1 MRAVAVLA
9 VVLFHMQT
17 VETKYSGG
25 DTLLPAFFEAGQLG
39 VDLFFVISGFVMVTV
54 TRGRFGGAGEIPR
67 FLWHRLT
74 RIYPTYWFY
83 YALVLTVFLIQPSWV
98 NSAQGNQADL
108 WQSFLL
114 YPTDRLPLVMVAWSL
129 THELWFYL
137 VFALFMLGPESH
149 LKYWLTIWACAIV
162 ASNLL
167 LEVGTMPAPLRV
179 VVHGYSLEFILG
191 AGVAMLTTCD
201 WTSRIHGFASILVAV
216 AVGGLMLA
224 WHYAECTSPG
234 LSRAFA
240 FGSVFALLVAALVI
254 SEKHADWCFPRVL
267 TRVGD
272 RSYTIYLSHILVLAV
287 VGRAWAWSG
296 ASVDS
301 LLDNVAACL
310 LMLAAVL
317 IFGRVGYDLVERPL
331 LRLTQRIRRL
341 DRR

>member
-1 MRAVAVLA
+1 
-9 VVLFHMQT
+9 
-17 VETKYSGG
+17 
-25 DTLLPAFFEAGQLG
+25 
-39 VDLFFVISGFVMVTV
+39 
-54 TRGRFGGAGEIPR
+54 
-67 FLWHRLT
+67 
-74 RIYPTYWFY
+74 
-83 YALVLTVFLIQPSWV
+83 
-98 NSAQGNQADL
+98 
-108 WQSFLL
+108 
-114 YPTDRLPLVMVAWSL
+114 
-129 THELWFYL
+129 
-137 VFALFMLGPESH
+137 
-149 LKYWLTIWACAIV
+149 
-162 ASNLL
+162 
-167 LEVGTMPAPLRV
+167 
-179 VVHGYSLEFILG
+179 
-191 AGVAMLTTCD
+191 
-201 WTSRIHGFASILVAV
+201 
-216 AVGGLMLA
+216 MLA